1 MMNRGERI
9 GKEGEKIACEYLQEH
24 GYALI
29 ERNWRCPF
37 GEIDIIA
44 RDGDTLAFVEVKR
57 RSASGYGGADGAL
70 TLHKR
75 RRIIAA
81 ARMYLSEVE
90 SDLPVRFDLVAI
102 EKGRLTLLKSA
113 FELEDRCTPAL

>member
-1 MMNRGERI
+1 MNRREWI
-9 GKEGEKIACEYLQEH
+9 GKEGERIACEYLRAH

-44 RDGDTLAFVEVKR
+44 RDGDTLVFVEVKR
-57 RSASGYGGADGAL
+57 RSRSGYGGAEGAL
-70 TLHKR
+70 TIHKQ
-75 RRIIAA
+75 RRIVAA
-81 ARMYLSEVE
+81 ARMYISQSQ

-102 EKGRLTLLKSA
+102 EEGRMTLLKGA
-113 FELEDRCTPAL
+113 FELEDRCTPSL

>member
-1 MMNRGERI
+1 MNRRERI
-9 GKEGEKIACEYLQEH
+9 GKEGERAACEYLHKE
-24 GYALI
+24 GYSLI

-57 RSASGYGGADGAL
+57 RSRSGYGGAEGAL
-70 TLHKR
+70 TLHKQ
-75 RRIIAA
+75 RRIVAA
-81 ARMYLSEVE
+81 ARMYLSQVE

-102 EKGRLTLLKSA
+102 EKGRLSLFKSA
-113 FELEDRCTPAL
+113 FELENRCTPTL

>member
-1 MMNRGERI
+1 MTNRSERI
-9 GKEGEKIACEYLQEH
+9 GKEGEQVACEYLRGH

-29 ERNWRCPF
+29 ARNWRCRF

-57 RSASGYGGADGAL
+57 RSGSEYGGAEGAL
-70 TLHKR
+70 TLRKQ
-75 RRIIAA
+75 RRIVAA
-81 ARMYLSEVE
+81 AGMYLAQCE

-102 EKGRLTLLKSA
+102 EEGKLSLLKNA
-113 FELEDRCTPAL
+113 FQLEDRCTPTL

>member
-1 MMNRGERI
+1 MMNRRERI
-9 GKEGEKIACEYLQEH
+9 GKEGERVACKYLQEH

-44 RDGDTLAFVEVKR
+44 RDGGTLAFVEVKR
-57 RSASGYGGADGAL
+57 RSRSGYGGAEGAL
-70 TLHKR
+70 TIHKQ
-75 RRIIAA
+75 RRIVTA
-81 ARMYLSEVE
+81 ARMYLSQTQ

-102 EKGRLTLLKSA
+102 EGGRITLLKDA
-113 FELEDRCTPAL
+113 FQLEERCTPTL